1 MTSEQSIVSKV
12 EDENGRQYTLSGKS
26 WTGGQGQVVVDSTAN
41 ILSNCPKN
49 AVPNHERK
57 FDNRFNE

>member
-26 WTGGQGQVVVDSTAN
+26 WTGGQGQVVVDSTGKY
-41 ILSNCPKN
+41 IIKLSKKRSS
-49 AVPNHERK
+49 ESREK
-57 FDNRFNE
+57 I